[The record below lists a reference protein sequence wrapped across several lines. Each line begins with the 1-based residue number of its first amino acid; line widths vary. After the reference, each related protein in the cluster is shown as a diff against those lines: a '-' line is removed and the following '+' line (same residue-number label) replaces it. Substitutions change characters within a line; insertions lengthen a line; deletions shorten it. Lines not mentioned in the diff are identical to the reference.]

1 MSVTC
6 DARDAEGL
14 FVTVRSRGLRSF
26 GDISLDLL
34 LIVKNKQTKKVHSDN
49 ALLDLMML
57 KLSCLAP
64 RSAFLIDPNQDLYE
78 INQVF
83 LMNLAR
89 CC

>member
-14 FVTVRSRGLRSF
+14 FVTVRSRRLRSF

-34 LIVKNKQTKKVHSDN
+34 LIVKKRKKKVHSDN
-49 ALLDLMML
+49 ALLDLGVL

-64 RSAFLIDPNQDLYE
+64 RSAFLIEPNQDFY
-78 INQVF
+78 
-83 LMNLAR
+83 
-89 CC
+89 